1 MLCPLRYLE
10 SEKAG
15 EPKIEPSQTDPGSAL
30 YPVGGPP
37 SDELAT
43 RDSPLTLCDRAPC
56 AGRIAQKAA
65 QSAGLTTAL

>member
-37 SDELAT
+37 SGEIAT
-43 RDSPLTLCDRAPC
+43 RD
-56 AGRIAQKAA
+56 
-65 QSAGLTTAL
+65 